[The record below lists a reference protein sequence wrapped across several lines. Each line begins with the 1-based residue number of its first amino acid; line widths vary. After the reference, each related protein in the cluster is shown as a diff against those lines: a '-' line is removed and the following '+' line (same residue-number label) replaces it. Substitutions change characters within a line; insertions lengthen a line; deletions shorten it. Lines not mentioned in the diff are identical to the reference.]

1 MKVYN
6 NIKKYVENTKGIITI
21 EEFKNNNISEYF
33 IKKLIFD
40 KIIEKYSKGI
50 YIKTDTFED
59 EYYIFQQKNKKVVF
73 SYNTA
78 MYFLKETES
87 IPEYIDVTVY
97 KGYNVHRFSKN
108 VKVHYTNKENIN
120 LGVIKVET
128 FQGFE
133 VLSYNRERILCD
145 LVKNRNT
152 GIDKEQSNKFIKE
165 MFINNKID
173 TIKLLEYSKRL
184 KCEKKIREIMEVLM

>member
-6 NIKKYVENTKGIITI
+6 NIKKYVENSKGIITI

-50 YIKTDTFED
+50 YTKIDTFED
-59 EYYIFQQKNKKVVF
+59 EYYIFQQKNKKAVF

-120 LGVIKVET
+120 LIMG
-128 FQGFE
+128 GF
-133 VLSYNRERILCD
+133 L
-145 LVKNRNT
+145 
-152 GIDKEQSNKFIKE
+152 
-165 MFINNKID
+165 
-173 TIKLLEYSKRL
+173 
-184 KCEKKIREIMEVLM
+184 